1 MPAPGC
7 GSAGDGPCRL
17 NVTAVPV
24 PSQRPCPRV
33 SHYVRGCANRSRGAS
48 GSRGAE
54 NDSCRNAKGTI
65 FKTPLAPSPALP
77 AASAG
82 PCGRSGAGTRGEIP
96 VATPPRPRRDK
107 GREASSSAL
116 LPCTF
121 PPPPGLPASPVPLLT
136 PQSSS
141 PSPPVTLGRSLPP
154 PARGLPLFL
163 RARGRTDLQGAVR
176 TLPGHPAHREPRGS
190 ALEKPCALPQRLLA
204 ARRRHDTA
212 PPPFGSTDE
221 PGPGPAPPARRCGG
235 NLRALF
241 CLLPFQ
247 REGGSSPVALLLL
260 FPRDAPQPPH
270 SSINGRL
277 LSYMLT
283 TG

>member
-1 MPAPGC
+1 MTAAEMQRGLFLKPPSLLPQLFPQPQLGRAAVQARAHGGKFRWPRHHGHGGIRAGKHPPQPSCPAP
-7 GSAGDGPCRL
+7 SHLPRASRPHLSLSSPLSR
-17 NVTAVPV
+17 PV
-24 PSQRPCPRV
+24 PSPR
-33 SHYVRGCANRSRGAS
+33 
-48 GSRGAE
+48 
-54 NDSCRNAKGTI
+54 
-65 FKTPLAPSPALP
+65 LAL
-77 AASAG
+77 
-82 PCGRSGAGTRGEIP
+82 
-96 VATPPRPRRDK
+96 
-107 GREASSSAL
+107 
-116 LPCTF
+116 
-121 PPPPGLPASPVPLLT
+121 
-136 PQSSS
+136 SS